1 MTILEELNKKITLF
15 CDGPKI
21 NEINTKLPLSVDGYT
36 FNPSLFRKNNA
47 KDYLDYAKGILEKC
61 GDKPVSLE
69 VISDTKDDMIRQ
81 GIILGKLKENVYV
94 KVPIVFSNG
103 KSTKEVI
110 KELVKQNIKL
120 NITAIFTLDQI
131 KDIISDIKDTK
142 TILSI
147 FVGRIFDSGI
157 DGKKII
163 EEMNSFI
170 KENSKCKS
178 LWASTRMPY
187 DIINAI
193 KTKTDIITMPFDQI
207 NKLSKFGKKQDDYS
221 IETVKQFYEDA
232 LKSGFK
238 F

>member
-1 MTILEELNKKITLF
+1 MLSELNKKIIVF
-15 CDGPKI
+15 ADGPKLD
-21 NEINTKLPLSVDGYT
+21 EINIKLPIDIDGYT

-47 KDYLDYAKGILEKC
+47 KDYLNYSTEILEKC

-69 VISDTKDDMIRQ
+69 VITDSQDEMIRQ
-81 GIILGKLKENVYV
+81 GIKLGNLKNNVYV
-94 KVPIVFSNG
+94 KVPVVFSNG

-110 KELVKQNIKL
+110 KILIKEKIKL

-131 KDIISDIKDTK
+131 REIINDISDSN

-157 DGKKII
+157 DGEKII
-163 EEMNSFI
+163 EEINSFI
-170 KENSKCKS
+170 KNNSRCQS
-178 LWASTRMPY
+178 LWASTRMPF
-187 DIINAI
+187 DIIKAI
-193 KTKTDIITMPFDQI
+193 NTKTNIITMPI
-207 NKLSKFGKKQDDYS
+207 EHIKKLSKFGMKQNICS
-221 IETVKQFYEDA
+221 IETVKQFYVDA

>member
-1 MTILEELNKKITLF
+1 MIDELNKKIIVF
-15 CDGPKI
+15 SDGPKI
-21 NEINTKLPLSVDGYT
+21 DEINLKLPIEIDGYT

-47 KDYLDYAKGILEKC
+47 KDYLAYSKEILEKC
-61 GDKPVSLE
+61 EDKPVSLE
-69 VISDTKDDMIRQ
+69 VISDTQDDMIRQ
-81 GIILGKLKENVYV
+81 GIILGGLKENVYV
-94 KVPIVFSNG
+94 KIPIVFSNG

-131 KDIISDIKDTK
+131 KEIINEIKDTN

-157 DGKKII
+157 DGEKTI
-163 EEMNSFI
+163 EEINSFI
-170 KENSKCKS
+170 KNNSKCKS
-178 LWASTRMPY
+178 LWASTRMTY
-187 DIINAI
+187 DIFKAI
-193 KTKTDIITMPFDQI
+193 KTKTDIITMPIDQI
-207 NKLSKFGKKQDDYS
+207 NKLSKFGKKLDMYS
-221 IETVKQFYEDA
+221 VETVKQFYEDA

>member
-1 MTILEELNKKITLF
+1 MISKLYKKITVF
-15 CDGPKI
+15 CDGPKLD
-21 NEINTKLPLSVDGYT
+21 EIDIKLPIDIDGYT

-47 KDYLDYAKGILEKC
+47 KDYLAYSKEILRKC
-61 GDKPVSLE
+61 ETKPVSLE
-69 VISDTKDDMIRQ
+69 VISDTQDEMIRQ
-81 GIILGKLKENVYV
+81 GMILGKLKENVYV

-110 KELVKQNIKL
+110 KKLVKQNIKL

-131 KDIISDIKDTK
+131 KEIINEIKDTN

-157 DGKKII
+157 DGEKAI
-163 EEMNSFI
+163 EEMNYFI
-170 KENSKCKS
+170 KNNSKCKS

-187 DIINAI
+187 DIIKAI
-193 KTKTDIITMPFDQI
+193 KTKTDIITMPIEQI
-207 NKLSKFGKKQDDYS
+207 NKLSKFGKKQDIYS

-232 LKSGFK
+232 LKSK
-238 F
+238 FRI

>member
-1 MTILEELNKKITLF
+1 MITELKKKIILF

-21 NEINTKLPLSVDGYT
+21 DEINSQSPTNIDGYT

-47 KDYLDYAKGILEKC
+47 KDYLTYSKKILEKC

-69 VISDTKDDMIRQ
+69 VISDTKNEMIRQ
-81 GIILGKLKENVYV
+81 GMILGKLKENVYV

-103 KSTKEVI
+103 ESTKEVI
-110 KELVKQNIKL
+110 QELIKQKIKL
-120 NITAIFTLDQI
+120 NITAIFTLDQV
-131 KDIISDIKDTK
+131 KDIIEDIKNTN

-163 EEMNSFI
+163 EEINYFI
-170 KENSKCKS
+170 KKNSKCKS

-187 DIINAI
+187 DIISAI
-193 KTKTDIITMPFDQI
+193 QTKTDIITMPLDQI
-207 NKLSKFGKKQDDYS
+207 NKLSKFGKKQDVYS
-221 IETVKQFYEDA
+221 VETVKQFYEDA

>member
-1 MTILEELNKKITLF
+1 MINELNKKIIVF
-15 CDGPKI
+15 CDGPKTD
-21 NEINTKLPLSVDGYT
+21 EINLKLPIEIDGYT

-47 KDYLDYAKGILEKC
+47 KDYLAYSKEILEKC

-69 VISDTKDDMIRQ
+69 VISDTQDDMIRQ
-81 GIILGKLKENVYV
+81 GLILGKLKENVYV

-131 KDIISDIKDTK
+131 KEIINEIKDTN

-157 DGKKII
+157 DGEKII
-163 EEMNSFI
+163 KEINSFI
-170 KENSKCKS
+170 KDNSKCKS

-187 DIINAI
+187 DIFKAI
-193 KTKTDIITMPFDQI
+193 KTKTDIITMPIDQI
-207 NKLSKFGKKQDDYS
+207 NKLAKFGKKLDMYS

>member
-1 MTILEELNKKITLF
+1 MIEELNKKITIF
-15 CDGPKI
+15 ADGPKI
-21 NEINTKLPLSVDGYT
+21 NEINIKLPVNIDGYT
-36 FNPSLFRKNNA
+36 FNPSLFMKNNA
-47 KDYLDYAKGILEKC
+47 KDYLSYSREILEKC

-69 VISDTKDDMIRQ
+69 VISDTEDEMIRQ
-81 GIILGKLKENVYV
+81 GMILGSLKKNVYV

-110 KELVKQNIKL
+110 KKLIKENIQL

-131 KDIISDIKDTK
+131 KNIINEIQNTN

-157 DGKKII
+157 DGEKII
-163 EEMNSFI
+163 EEINSFI
-170 KENSKCKS
+170 KKNSKCKS
-178 LWASTRMPY
+178 LWASTRMPF
-187 DIINAI
+187 DIIKAI
-193 KTKTDIITMPFDQI
+193 KTKTEIITMPIEQI
-207 NKLSKFGKKQDDYS
+207 YKLSKFGKKQDMIS
-221 IETVKQFYEDA
+221 TETVKQFYEDA

>member
-1 MTILEELNKKITLF
+1 MIDELNKKIIVF
-15 CDGPKI
+15 SDGPKI
-21 NEINTKLPLSVDGYT
+21 DEINMKLPINIDGYT

-47 KDYLDYAKGILEKC
+47 KDYLVYSKEILEKC

-69 VISDTKDDMIRQ
+69 VISDTQDDMIRQ
-81 GIILGKLKENVYV
+81 GLILGKLKENVYV

-131 KDIISDIKDTK
+131 KEIINEIKDTN

-157 DGKKII
+157 DGEKAI
-163 EEMNSFI
+163 EEMNYFI
-170 KENSKCKS
+170 KNNSKCKS

-187 DIINAI
+187 DIIKAI
-193 KTKTDIITMPFDQI
+193 KTKTDIITMPIEQI
-207 NKLSKFGKKQDDYS
+207 NKLSKFGKKQDIYS